1 MKPAPFTYHDPAT
14 IAEAISLVASH
25 ENARVI
31 AGGQSLMP
39 MMNFRLVTP
48 DHLIDLNGIAELT
61 GIERTGDAMTI
72 GAMTRQRDLEF
83 SPEIAAAFPIL
94 HEALR
99 HVGHRQTRNR
109 GTVGGSLCHLDPSAE
124 LVNMVALHDGVLR
137 IASAGGTR
145 EAAFSAFA
153 TGAMTH
159 SMAPGELLT
168 AVTLTPWPRAHGS
181 CFMETARRRGDFAIA
196 AVGVLVTIGD
206 TGAIDRAALAISGLA
221 GLPVRLTAAETM
233 LTGQRPSPEL
243 FRAAAA
249 EAATLEAMEDPYAS
263 ADYRRHLARIL
274 TYRALETAAAR
285 AGEEAAR

>member
-14 IAEAISLVASH
+14 IAEAISLLGSH
-25 ENARVI
+25 DNARVI

-48 DHLIDLNGIAELT
+48 DHLIDLNGIAGLA

-83 SPEIAAAFPIL
+83 SPDIAAVFPIL
-94 HEALR
+94 REALH
-99 HVGHRQTRNR
+99 HVGHRQNRNR
-109 GTVGGSLCHLDPSAE
+109 GTIGGSLCHLDPSAE
-124 LVNMVALHDGVLR
+124 LVNIVALHDGVVR
-137 IASAGGTR
+137 IAAAGGTR
-145 EAAFSAFA
+145 EAAFAAFA

-159 SMAPGELLT
+159 TMAPGELLT
-168 AVTLTPWPRAHGS
+168 AVTLTAWPRAHGY

-196 AVGVLVTIGD
+196 AVGVLLTID
-206 TGAIDRAALAISGLA
+206 STGAIGRAALAVSGLA
-221 GLPVRLTAAETM
+221 GVPVRLSAAETT
-233 LTGQRPSPEL
+233 LSGQRPSPEL

-249 EAATLEAMEDPYAS
+249 EAATLEAMDDPYAS

-274 TYRALETAAAR
+274 TYRAIETAAAR
-285 AGEEAAR
+285 AGEEAPR